1 VPRLSEGNPER
12 PAARPCVLISI
23 RFRWTQDVR
32 DLGVPGRS
40 RHSGPAGRPGIAW
53 PASARRGKT
62 GASYRNVGSSCAIW
76 LKSRLALPDISELTW
91 PLLDL
96 PERFQPVGL
105 NPSSVAELRRFLRF
119 SRYAEPIVLPDGIK
133 LACPRESI
141 AYLGQDNTGSRTP
154 YAGVPDGLANAAEH
168 GGPIEFARIQYSGG
182 GRLLNN
188 NPPTRKPLRMC
199 HPLRQG
205 STIAV
210 TSPCAR
216 RRPRGYRTQQQCCG

>member
-1 VPRLSEGNPER
+1 MYAIWVCQ
-12 PAARPCVLISI
+12 AA
-23 RFRWTQDVR
+23 QDTLVQ
-32 DLGVPGRS
+32 
-40 RHSGPAGRPGIAW
+40 PAGRGLRG
-53 PASARRGKT
+53 RRQREGE
-62 GASYRNVGSSCAIW
+62 RLEPIW
-76 LKSRLALPDISELTW
+76 LESRRALPDISELTW

-133 LACPRESI
+133 LASPRESI

-199 HPLRQG
+199 HPLRQR